1 MAEKDKFDEFL
12 EEVEHDIR
20 QERFKQL
27 WEKYGK
33 KASSALTAV
42 LVALVG
48 YSLWNN
54 YQTRELERQSDYYI
68 KAQSYLEQGE
78 STKALA
84 ILKDL
89 NSGHKTYATF
99 ARFSEA
105 SVYSTPGD
113 KQDLPKAIELY
124 TEIAKDSKLGE
135 IWRDTAQLQAISLT
149 YEHDA
154 SKAETLIPELD
165 ALTQEGRSLR
175 ALAFEQKGV
184 ILYIAGKKKEAAEA
198 FVAAIQVPDAPEGVK
213 LRAQTM
219 AQQISSES

>member
-48 YSLWNN
+48 YSLWSN

-78 STKALA
+78 PTKALA

-113 KQDLPKAIELY
+113 KQDLHKAIELY